1 MEFKS
6 RKTPIRPADGAIEK
20 DPDANLTRRALPA
33 NLRHELRTPL
43 NAVIGYSEMLIEV
56 EEESN
61 RNEFARDLEK
71 VRTAGKDMLA
81 IVNEILDPPQS
92 GSEPVD
98 SDIEQIGARLEY
110 ALRTPLNT
118 AVGYC
123 ELLLEN
129 AECLD
134 RKDLIP
140 DLKKILE
147 ACRRFLSLIKDLV
160 HFPGI
165 EGGVLDTAIE
175 ASDTFSRAKSLVN
188 EIQPIPREDVLAAPP
203 RRSSLLVVDYNE
215 MNRDLLCRRLERQGH
230 LVAVAENGLR
240 ALEMIQQNTFDLI
253 LLDIL
258 MPEMNGYQVLQRLK
272 SDDRWRDVPVIMIS
286 ALEEI
291 DGVVRCIEMGADDYL
306 TKPFNPVLLRARINN
321 SLEKKRLSDLEKEQK
336 RILNETFGKYVAEE
350 VRDEVLSGR
359 MPLDGEVKEVSVLFA
374 DLRSFTPL
382 TESTPPKEVVRILNT
397 YLTEMATAI
406 RKHNGSILRYVGDEI
421 YAVFGAPMPIE
432 DHPRHALRAALEM
445 RRSLTAVNENLRRQ
459 GYAPLKHGIG
469 IHSGRV
475 LAAIIGSPDRLAYDL
490 VGDAVNLASRIQGLT
505 RKFGTDILISA
516 ETRAAVGDDVT
527 VRRLPPTRVKGKQ
540 DPVEIFE
547 VI

>member
-1 MEFKS
+1 MEFNHW
-6 RKTPIRPADGAIEK
+6 KTPTRSTDGTLEK
-20 DPDANLTRRALPA
+20 EPDADLTQRALLA

-43 NAVIGYSEMLIEV
+43 NAVIGYSEMLLEV
-56 EEESN
+56 EEESGLDD
-61 RNEFARDLEK
+61 FSRDLEN
-71 VRTAGKDMLA
+71 VRSAGKEMLA

-92 GSEPVD
+92 ESEPVD
-98 SDIEQIGARLEY
+98 SDLGQIEARLAH

-118 AVGYC
+118 VIGCC
-123 ELLLEN
+123 EMLLEN
-129 AECLD
+129 AESLD
-134 RKDLIP
+134 RKDMIP
-140 DLKKILE
+140 DLNRILD
-147 ACRRFLSLIKDLV
+147 ASRHFLLLIKDLKPSGMEV
-160 HFPGI
+160 
-165 EGGVLDTAIE
+165 GVSDSELGT
-175 ASDTFSRAKSLVN
+175 SDTIARVKGLVN
-188 EIQPIPREDVLAAPP
+188 EIQPNLREDASLAPP
-203 RRSSLLVVDYNE
+203 CRSSLLVVDDNE
-215 MNRDLLCRRLERQGH
+215 MNRDLLSRHLERQGH
-230 LVAVAENGLR
+230 FVAVAENGLK
-240 ALEMIQQNTFDLI
+240 AMEMIQQNTYDLI

-272 SDDRWRDVPVIMIS
+272 SDKRWRDVPVIMIS

-291 DGVVRCIEMGADDYL
+291 EGVVRCIEMGADDYL
-306 TKPFNPVLLRARINN
+306 SKPFNPVLLKARINN

-336 RILNETFGKYVAEE
+336 RILKETFGKYVAED

-374 DLRSFTPL
+374 DLRNFTSL
-382 TESTPPKEVVRILNT
+382 TESTPPKEVVGILNT
-397 YLTEMATAI
+397 YLTEMAAAI

-421 YAVFGAPMPIE
+421 YAVFGAPMPLE
-432 DHPRHALRAALEM
+432 HHPRHALRAALEM
-445 RRSLTAVNENLRRQ
+445 RWSLRAVNENLKRQ

-505 RKFGTDILISA
+505 RKFGADILISA
-516 ETRAAVGDDVT
+516 ETRAALGDDVT
-527 VRRLPPTRVKGKQ
+527 VVKLPPTRVKGKQ